1 MALTVIA
8 MCSWQSENKQ
18 IASVKTI
25 VAESDSVA
33 ILSQIVDPA
42 KDEYDIPEVAIW
54 IREKASGRESPLC
67 LRPRYRRTL
76 HFIADI

>member
-1 MALTVIA
+1 MILLALTMIA
-8 MCSWQSENKQ
+8 MCSWQSESKQ
-18 IASVKTI
+18 IPSVKTI

-54 IREKASGRESPLC
+54 ISTRQNV
-67 LRPRYRRTL
+67 
-76 HFIADI
+76 H